1 LQTNDFNYQLSIVNY
16 PSTADV
22 YLMHEARTLDNL
34 RDWDRRHYWHAFTQ
48 MAEYEPLIIARAKR
62 CRLFDINGREY
73 LDGASSMWCNVHGH
87 RHPRIDAAVREQ
99 LDRIAHCTSLGMG
112 CDTTVRLA
120 KRLADLAP
128 GNLQHVFFSSD
139 GSSAVEVAL
148 KAAFQYWRQCP
159 QPRPQKTK
167 YMALAEAYHGDTI
180 GSASVGGIARFQGIF
195 GPLLF
200 DVIRG
205 PLPDPRR
212 LPPGTPPTAAT
223 TCFLDELEPLLRAH
237 HHEVAA
243 LVIEPLVECAA
254 GMVMHPPGFLSGV
267 RDLTRKYDVLL
278 IADEIAVG
286 MGRTGTMFAC
296 QQENVIPDFLCLGKG
311 LTGGYLPMAAT
322 ITHEDI
328 YAAFLGAWSDA
339 RTLYHGHTYGGNPL
353 AAAAA
358 LATLDVFDE
367 EQTLAKL
374 SAKVE
379 RLGKHLC
386 RLAEHP
392 HVATTRQRGLI
403 GALELTPD
411 KSTAQPYPADQ
422 RRAWHVCRE
431 ALARGVWIRPLADA
445 LYVMPPLA
453 ISLEEIDYL
462 METLSTA
469 INKVTE

>member
-1 LQTNDFNYQLSIVNY
+1 MYVQTSPD
-16 PSTADV
+16 D
-22 YLMHEARTLDNL
+22 L
-34 RDWDRRHYWHAFTQ
+34 RAWDRRHYWHAFTQ
-48 MAEYEPLIIARAKR
+48 MAEYEPLIIERAAG
-62 CRLFDINGREY
+62 CRLIDIDGREY

-87 RHPRIDAAVREQ
+87 RHPRIDAAIRDQ
-99 LDRIAHCTSLGMG
+99 LDRVAHCTSLGMG

-120 KRLADLAP
+120 KRLAELAP
-128 GNLQHVFFSSD
+128 GNLEHVFFSSD

-159 QPRPQKTK
+159 HPRPEKTK
-167 YMALAEAYHGDTI
+167 YIALAEAYHGDTI

-212 LPPGTPPTAAT
+212 LPKGISSADATAY
-223 TCFLDELEPLLRAH
+223 FLAELQALLHAH
-237 HHEVAA
+237 HEEVAA
-243 LVIEPLVECAA
+243 LVIEPLVQCAA
-254 GMVMHPPGFLSGV
+254 GMVMHPPGFLRGV
-267 RDLTRKYDVLL
+267 RELTRQYNVLL

-296 QQENVIPDFLCLGKG
+296 EQEDVVPDFLCLGKG
-311 LTGGYLPMAAT
+311 LTAGYLALAAT
-322 ITHEDI
+322 ITHGEI
-328 YAAFLGAWSDA
+328 FNAFLGAFAEA

-358 LATLDVFDE
+358 LASLDVFDD
-367 EQTLAKL
+367 EQTLAQL
-374 SAKVE
+374 PAKIS
-379 RLGKHLC
+379 RLGEHLC

-403 GALELTPD
+403 AALELTPD
-411 KSTAQPYPADQ
+411 KATGVPYPIEE
-422 RRAWHVCRE
+422 RRAWRVCHE
-431 ALARGVWIRPLADA
+431 ALRRGVWLRPLAHA

-453 ISLEEIDYL
+453 ISLEDLDTVMNTLAASID
-462 METLSTA
+462 S
-469 INKVTE
+469 VTK